1 MSSVN
6 LYIDCLD
13 NSELSEKYAAAKPKT
28 GDVGVD
34 LFCVEE
40 IVVPA
45 HGQATLDFKI
55 VCKCESYNG
64 SALIANQSQT
74 SRSDVNQMAYYLYP
88 RSSISKTPLRM
99 SNSVGII
106 DAGYRG
112 HIMAKVDN
120 ISDTDF
126 VVKAG
131 ERYFQICVPLLITP
145 TVVLAEVNDVT
156 ERGTGGFGST
166 GR

>member
-1 MSSVN
+1 MPNVF
-6 LYIDCLD
+6 LHIDCLGD
-13 NSELSEKYAAAKPKT
+13 SELEDKYTVAKPKP
-28 GDVGVD
+28 GDAGVD
-34 LFCVEE
+34 LFCTED

-45 HGQATLDFKI
+45 KSQATLDFKI
-55 VCKCESYNG
+55 VCKC
-64 SALIANQSQT
+64 QT
-74 SRSDVNQMAYYLYP
+74 LDRNMGKMNPMAYYLYP

-120 ISDTDF
+120 ISNEDF
-126 VVKAG
+126 IVRAG
-131 ERYFQICVPLLITP
+131 ERYFQICVPTLLTP
-145 TVVLAEVNDVT
+145 TVVLGSVNDIT
-156 ERGTGGFGST
+156 ERGAGGFGST

>member
-1 MSSVN
+1 MSSAY
-6 LYIDCLD
+6 LHIDCLGD
-13 NSELSEKYAAAKPKT
+13 SDLKNKYAAAKPKP

-34 LFCVEE
+34 LFCTED

-45 HGQATLDFKI
+45 RGQATLDFKI
-55 VCKCESYNG
+55 VCKCVAYDGN
-64 SALIANQSQT
+64 NT
-74 SRSDVNQMAYYLYP
+74 MAYYLYP

-126 VVKAG
+126 VVKTG
-131 ERYFQICVPLLITP
+131 DRYFQICVPFLITP
-145 TVVLAEVNDVT
+145 TVVLTEVNDVT
-156 ERGTGGFGST
+156 ERGAGGFGST

>member
-1 MSSVN
+1 MSSAY
-6 LYIDCLD
+6 LHIDCLGD
-13 NSELSEKYAAAKPKT
+13 SDLKDKYAAAKPKP

-34 LFCVEE
+34 LFCTEE

-45 HGQATLDFKI
+45 RGQATLDFKI
-55 VCKCESYNG
+55 VCKC
-64 SALIANQSQT
+64 QT
-74 SRSDVNQMAYYLYP
+74 LDRNMGKMNPMAYYLYP

-120 ISDTDF
+120 ISNEDF
-126 VVKAG
+126 IVRAG
-131 ERYFQICVPLLITP
+131 ERYFQICVPTLVTP
-145 TVVLAEVNDVT
+145 TVVLGSVNDIT
-156 ERGTGGFGST
+156 ERGAGGFGST

>member
-1 MSSVN
+1 MSTTY
-6 LYIDCLD
+6 LYIDCLGD
-13 NSELSEKYAAAKPKT
+13 SDLQEKYAAAKPKP

-34 LFCVEE
+34 LFCTED

-45 HGQATLDFKI
+45 RGQATLDYKI
-55 VCKCESYNG
+55 VCKCEAYNG
-64 SALIANQSQT
+64 NLS
-74 SRSDVNQMAYYLYP
+74 AYYLYP

-126 VVKAG
+126 IVKAG
-131 ERYFQICVPLLITP
+131 DRYFQICVPFLVTP

-156 ERGTGGFGST
+156 ERGAGGFGST

>member
-1 MSSVN
+1 MSSAY
-6 LYIDCLD
+6 LYIDCLSD
-13 NSELSEKYAAAKPKT
+13 SELEGKYAAAKPKP

-34 LFCVEE
+34 LFCTEE
-40 IVVPA
+40 VVIPA
-45 HGQATLDFKI
+45 RGQATLDFKI
-55 VCKCESYNG
+55 VCKCQAYDGN
-64 SALIANQSQT
+64 L
-74 SRSDVNQMAYYLYP
+74 MAYYLYP

-120 ISDTDF
+120 ISDEDY
-126 VVKAG
+126 VVKTG
-131 ERYFQICVPLLITP
+131 DRYFQICVPFLITP
-145 TVVLAEVNDVT
+145 TVVLAPVNDVT

-166 GR
+166 RR

>member
-1 MSSVN
+1 MSSYN
-6 LYIDCLD
+6 LYIDCLGD
-13 NSELSEKYAAAKPKT
+13 SELSDKYVSAKLNP
-28 GDVGVD
+28 GDAGVD
-34 LFCVEE
+34 LYCSEE

-45 HGQATLDFKI
+45 KGQATLDFKI
-55 VCKCESYNG
+55 VCKCETYSGNP
-64 SALIANQSQT
+64 SP
-74 SRSDVNQMAYYLYP
+74 YYLYP

-131 ERYFQICVPLLITP
+131 ERYFQICMQSLVSPI
-145 TVVLAEVNDVT
+145 VIVGAVNDVT
-156 ERGTGGFGST
+156 ERGAGGFGST

>member
-1 MSSVN
+1 MPNVF
-6 LYIDCLD
+6 LYIDCLGD
-13 NSELSEKYAAAKPKT
+13 SELEGKYAAAKPKP
-28 GDVGVD
+28 GDAGVD
-34 LFCVEE
+34 LFCTEE

-45 HGQATLDFKI
+45 KSQATLDFKI
-55 VCKCESYNG
+55 VCKCQAYDKN
-64 SALIANQSQT
+64 LCKTNL
-74 SRSDVNQMAYYLYP
+74 MAYYLYP

-120 ISDTDF
+120 ISDEDY

-131 ERYFQICVPLLITP
+131 DRYFQICVPFLITP
-145 TVVLAEVNDVT
+145 TVVLAPVNDVT
-156 ERGTGGFGST
+156 ERGVGGFGST

>member
-1 MSSVN
+1 MSVYY
-6 LYIDCLD
+6 LHIDCLSND
-13 NSELSEKYAAAKPKT
+13 ELAAKYEASKPKP
-28 GDVGVD
+28 GDAGVD
-34 LFCVEE
+34 LFCTED

-45 HGQATLDFKI
+45 RGQATLDFKI
-55 VCKCESYNG
+55 VCKSINQDNG
-64 SALIANQSQT
+64 WLS
-74 SRSDVNQMAYYLYP
+74 AYYLYP

-126 VVKAG
+126 QVKAG
-131 ERYFQICVPLLITP
+131 ERYFQICMPTLTTP
-145 TVVLAEVNDVT
+145 HVIIGQVNDIT
-156 ERGTGGFGST
+156 ERGAGGFGST

>member
-1 MSSVN
+1 MSVYY
-6 LYIDCLD
+6 LHIDCLGND
-13 NSELSEKYAAAKPKT
+13 ELAAKYEAGKPKP
-28 GDVGVD
+28 GDAGTD
-34 LFCVEE
+34 LFCTED

-45 HGQATLDFKI
+45 RGQATLDFAI
-55 VCKCESYNG
+55 VCKSINQDNG
-64 SALIANQSQT
+64 WLS
-74 SRSDVNQMAYYLYP
+74 AYYLYP

-126 VVKAG
+126 LVKAG
-131 ERYFQICVPLLITP
+131 ERYFQICMPMLTTP
-145 TVVLAEVNDVT
+145 NVIIGPVTDIT
-156 ERGTGGFGST
+156 ERGAGGFGST